1 MGRYPESLG
10 TSTQPGPA
18 GATVTET
25 ACPAVPQFSG
35 LGVKASAAAWER
47 VNGFPAEVQ
56 SHSCV
61 SRWLPCSLAAVHTHP
76 PVPLASQPAS
86 SHYSV
91 HTGPGIQ
98 GAAGGDLLDSLTP
111 LPFQPLL
118 GPGLSWGQV
127 SGGGG
132 HSLHS
137 QTHLGFVLSGGPV
150 PQMTWVRLK
159 KGPGPSWLVEVAQGG
174 VGWGVGTMAFPK
186 AQPSLGQ
193 PWSPDAE
200 AHWGLRAPSHLSVLS
215 ATALSC
221 PHRSSRGRGTGA
233 PQTFC

>member
-1 MGRYPESLG
+1 M
-10 TSTQPGPA
+10 
-18 GATVTET
+18 
-25 ACPAVPQFSG
+25 
-35 LGVKASAAAWER
+35 
-47 VNGFPAEVQ
+47 
-56 SHSCV
+56 
-61 SRWLPCSLAAVHTHP
+61 
-76 PVPLASQPAS
+76 
-86 SHYSV
+86 

-111 LPFQPLL
+111 LPFQHLL

-174 VGWGVGTMAFPK
+174 VGTMAFPQ

-221 PHRSSRGRGTGA
+221 PHRILRAEEQEHCRPSGDSLPSDSRARAPLSSLAGEPGECSLFRLWLTPERL
-233 PQTFC
+233 